1 MGRPD
6 SGRLAP
12 MKEPRAHEPDRSVWL
27 KADMNYINDMISVLR
42 LEAGI
47 WARIGRSNRA
57 LHYTVANILILGLIY
72 GLSVLVLGRRL
83 LAPDASFNPVL
94 IMMVGVSVA
103 FLMHGG
109 TSLYI
114 WMFCRGIGG
123 TTAFLPFY
131 LNTGVAGIGFW
142 LAAPA
147 LALAQT
153 GVRGGVPSLYLVAS
167 VLYALAVLYPA
178 VHQASALSRGRMAV
192 AAVLTLVFVGCL
204 LYLWA
209 F

>member
-1 MGRPD
+1 MT
-6 SGRLAP
+6 
-12 MKEPRAHEPDRSVWL
+12 
-27 KADMNYINDMISVLR
+27 YINDMICALR
-42 LEAGI
+42 LEAEI
-47 WARIGRSNRA
+47 WERIGRSPKA
-57 LHYTVANILILGLIY
+57 LHYTVANVLLLGLIY
-72 GLSVLVLGRRL
+72 GLSVLVCGRRL
-83 LAPDASFNPVL
+83 LAPGASFNPVL
-94 IMMVGVSVA
+94 ILMVGVSVA

-109 TSLYI
+109 LSLYI

-123 TTAFLPFY
+123 TTTFLPFY
-131 LNTGVAGIGFW
+131 LNTGVAAIGSW
-142 LAAPA
+142 PAAPA

-153 GVRGGVPSLYLVAS
+153 GVRGGLPSLYLVAS

-178 VHQASALSRGRMAV
+178 VRQASALSRGRMAA